1 MKGKIIRTGE
11 ECRKSIQKAVNV
23 AADVGGSTL
32 GPRGRNVC
40 INKLN
45 QAHITKDGVSVVKEI
60 YLNDEVEN
68 LALSVLKQ
76 SSLQTLND
84 AGDGTTT
91 CLLLAQSIYNQGMK
105 YIASQYNPIL
115 LKRGMDYA
123 VEKCV
128 EHLKNKSIKIEDIK
142 QIEQVATISANGD
155 QNIGAL
161 ISKAVDKVGKDGK
174 IVIDENSK
182 PQIDVEYEEGMVLDR
197 GYISPLFVN
206 KGNEGRATCEFDDAF
221 ILLHDGELSNPQEL
235 AVLLQEVASS
245 GKQLLIISESYSDIV
260 LRTLI
265 ENKMRGV
272 LNVCAIKAAG
282 FGQRRKEILMDLGSI
297 TGGTVISNDLGTSIQ
312 KTDLK
317 DLGTAKKII
326 ITRADTTILDGG
338 GSEEEV
344 LARITQVKDDINT
357 VFSMSDYD
365 RQRAEERLA
374 RLTGGIAIIKVGGSS
389 DVEQKEIRDRVEDS
403 MLATQCAIEE
413 GIIFGGGSALI
424 SCSKMLEKLSPEN
437 MSIDEVEGI
446 KIIRDA
452 IKEPLRRI
460 AQNAG
465 MTSADMVVAEVFS
478 KEDGFGYNAYNG
490 EYCDMVESGIIDP
503 VKVIRCA
510 LQNASSVA
518 GMLLTTEAIVTDPV
532 EDV

>member
-23 AADVGGSTL
+23 AADVVGSTL

-221 ILLHDGELSNPQEL
+221 MLPVLENNFLLFQSL
-235 AVLLQEVASS
+235 
-245 GKQLLIISESYSDIV
+245 
-260 LRTLI
+260 
-265 ENKMRGV
+265 
-272 LNVCAIKAAG
+272 
-282 FGQRRKEILMDLGSI
+282 
-297 TGGTVISNDLGTSIQ
+297 TVI
-312 KTDLK
+312 
-317 DLGTAKKII
+317 
-326 ITRADTTILDGG
+326 
-338 GSEEEV
+338 
-344 LARITQVKDDINT
+344 
-357 VFSMSDYD
+357 
-365 RQRAEERLA
+365 
-374 RLTGGIAIIKVGGSS
+374 
-389 DVEQKEIRDRVEDS
+389 
-403 MLATQCAIEE
+403 
-413 GIIFGGGSALI
+413 
-424 SCSKMLEKLSPEN
+424 
-437 MSIDEVEGI
+437 
-446 KIIRDA
+446 
-452 IKEPLRRI
+452 
-460 AQNAG
+460 
-465 MTSADMVVAEVFS
+465 
-478 KEDGFGYNAYNG
+478 
-490 EYCDMVESGIIDP
+490 
-503 VKVIRCA
+503 
-510 LQNASSVA
+510 
-518 GMLLTTEAIVTDPV
+518 
-532 EDV
+532 